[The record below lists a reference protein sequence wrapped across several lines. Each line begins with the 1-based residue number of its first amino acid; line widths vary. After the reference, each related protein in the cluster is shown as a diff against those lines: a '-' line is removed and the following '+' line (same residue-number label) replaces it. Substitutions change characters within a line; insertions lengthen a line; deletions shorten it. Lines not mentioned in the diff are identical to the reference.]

1 MADTKFNSESAKEAR
16 AKAAPR
22 GESKIRK
29 LIRELA
35 DNESTIDVFNKLKD
49 LAKAGDMDA
58 IKTYLAYVVGK
69 PKDTVVFTG
78 DEEKPITFKLDERFL
93 KQLLKNG
100 KG

>member
-35 DNESTIDVFNKLKD
+35 DKETTVEIFNKLAT
-49 LAKAGDMDA
+49 LAKSGDMDA

-69 PKDTVVFTG
+69 PKDTVVLSG
-78 DEEKPITFKLDERFL
+78 DDEKPITFKMDERFL
-93 KQLLKNG
+93 KQLIDG
-100 KG
+100 S

>member
-35 DNESTIDVFNKLKD
+35 DKETTVEIFNKLAK
-49 LAKAGDMDA
+49 LAKEGDMDA

-69 PKDTVVFTG
+69 PKDTVVLSG
-78 DEEKPITFKLDERFL
+78 DDEKPITFKMDERFL
-93 KQLLKNG
+93 KQLIDG
-100 KG
+100 S

>member
-1 MADTKFNSESAKEAR
+1 MGKTLFNKETAKAAR
-16 AKAAPR
+16 AKQGPR

-35 DNESTIDVFNKLKD
+35 DNETTITVFNKLAS

-69 PKDTVVFTG
+69 PKESITISG
-78 DEEKPITFKLDERFL
+78 DPDYPVYFISDGRFKDRG
-93 KQLLKNG
+93 QDNS
-100 KG
+100 

>member
-16 AKAAPR
+16 AKASGR

-35 DNESTIDVFNKLKD
+35 DKEDTIAVFQKLTT
-49 LAKAGDMDA
+49 LAKNGDMDA
-58 IKTYLAYVVGK
+58 IKTYLGYVVGK

-78 DEEKPITFKLDERFL
+78 DEERPITFKMDERFL
-93 KQLLKNG
+93 KQLING
-100 KG
+100 G